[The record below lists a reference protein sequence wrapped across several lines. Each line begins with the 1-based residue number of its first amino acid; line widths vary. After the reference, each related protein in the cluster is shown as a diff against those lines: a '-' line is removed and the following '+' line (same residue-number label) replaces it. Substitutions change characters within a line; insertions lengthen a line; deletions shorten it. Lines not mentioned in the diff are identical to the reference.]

1 MKARALL
8 LLFAL
13 AAPFAWGGAPLVILM
28 SWDGMRYDYLDRA
41 PFPGLT
47 RMQRD
52 GLRAERL
59 IPGWPSSTFPGHVTL
74 ATGAWADVHGIVD
87 NEFLDRTRGRYAY
100 SSDASWLE
108 AEPLWIAA
116 ERQGIRAAT
125 YFWVGSETDWRG
137 QKQHY
142 RIAPFDAERPEAAKV
157 DQMLAWIDLPADE
170 RPGLI
175 MAYWR
180 GADGVGHRRGPDS
193 PKIVEQIYAQD
204 AQLVAPARRHRRAPL
219 VGRHHGADRQRSRH
233 DGAARHLRSRRTSSR
248 ARLPRTRFRRAG
260 CCTHLSRRRGAA
272 SMPPRRCCRLTR
284 RCDVYRGDQLP
295 AALHLAFPGRT
306 GDLVVVSDPSTPL
319 WYPAWWVRATYAALG
334 PVADIY
340 PGSHGFDPNL
350 PEMGAILLAMG
361 RGVPKGARIGA
372 VQMTD
377 VAPTVAKLLGID
389 PAVAVGGDGHSERRT
404 VACLTQRCRT
414 RQNLPLPA
422 IRRPNNINRSN
433 EEAGQNHEYSCKR
446 RSRGRSGR
454 SLVTLDGAIERGR
467 RLDRGVHRRIGRPGD
482 G

>member
-28 SWDGMRYDYLDRA
+28 SWDGMRHDYLDRA

-59 IPGWPSSTFPGHVTL
+59 IAGWPSSTFPGHVTL

-204 AQLVAPARRHRRAPL
+204 AQLLRL
-219 VGRHHGADRQRSRH
+219 L
-233 DGAARHLRSRRTSSR
+233 DGIDARHLWADTTVLIASDHGMTALHDTFDLEGFLAEHGFRSRVFGGPGVAHIYLDDAAQRD
-248 ARLPRTRFRRAG
+248 AAEAL
-260 CCTHLSRRRGAA
+260 LSAH
-272 SMPPRRCCRLTR
+272 PPLR
-284 RCDVYRGDQLP
+284 VYRGDQLP

-306 GDLVVVSDPSTPL
+306 GDLVVISDPSTPL
-319 WYPAWWVRATYAALG
+319 WYPAWWVRATYAVLG

-377 VAPTVAKLLGID
+377 VAPTVAKLLGIE
-389 PAVAVGGDGHSERRT
+389 PPLQSVGTPIPNVA
-404 VACLTQRCRT
+404 
-414 RQNLPLPA
+414 P
-422 IRRPNNINRSN
+422 
-433 EEAGQNHEYSCKR
+433 
-446 RSRGRSGR
+446 
-454 SLVTLDGAIERGR
+454 
-467 RLDRGVHRRIGRPGD
+467 
-482 G
+482 